1 MIGTLEWTLLDGEHA
16 LLVKG
21 DMRRARE
28 RFGHAYEQAEQRGEA
43 DALARAALGL
53 GGMWVH
59 EHRTAAA
66 AATVRVRQRDALAR
80 LDADSPL
87 ALRLRIRLAAEDDY
101 RTGGQDA
108 IMALVSEAR
117 AAGDPV
123 ALAEALSLAH
133 HCVLG
138 PDDGPRRMELA
149 RELVGVAS
157 RTGRRSDLL
166 IGLLWRAVDLL
177 MEADPHAER
186 ALGELRSTL
195 DGEGQQAIESVAGA
209 IEVMLS
215 TRGGRFE
222 HAEERA
228 AAGYERGLAA
238 GDPDAPGRYVRQL
251 AALRWYQGRIGE
263 LVPLLTDLLNS
274 PVLPAMDDSPY
285 AGLAVA
291 AAVAGDRRLAECML
305 ARLRRGVLAGGPRT
319 STWLVSMYAIVEAA
333 DLLGDAELAGRAAAL
348 LAPYAALPVMTS
360 PGIVCLGSVRH
371 SLGVAAITT
380 GDPGLAVAH
389 LRRAVH
395 ENLALGHWPAV
406 ALSRSR
412 LGQALALRDGP
423 RDEGARR
430 QLALAEQEAETLGM
444 QVPGHVAERVTCRR
458 AGPRWRVELG
468 ARTAFVDHCVGMLHL
483 AALLASP
490 GREIPAADLAAG
502 SPDSVPAPGPVR
514 RVLDGPAGMAYRN
527 RLAQLD
533 TEIAELEAAHQPGR
547 AQERRAERDWLLAE
561 LASATGLGSATGL
574 ASATGLGPVTGLG
587 GPPRTSCGSEERAR
601 TAVGKAIRR
610 AVDRVAIADPVIGG
624 ELRATVR
631 TGLRCSYD
639 PD

>member
-1 MIGTLEWTLLDGEHA
+1 MIETLEWTLLDGEHA

-28 RFGHAYEQAEQRGEA
+28 RFDYAYAEAAQRGEA
-43 DALARAALGL
+43 AALARAALGL

-66 AATVRVRQRDALAR
+66 AATVRVRQRQALSQ
-80 LDADSPL
+80 LDPDSPL
-87 ALRLRIRLAAEDDY
+87 ALRLRIRVAAEDDY
-101 RTGGQDA
+101 RTGRQDA

-117 AAGDPV
+117 AADDPV

-133 HCVLG
+133 HCMLG
-138 PDDGPRRMELA
+138 PGDGARRMELA
-149 RELVGVAS
+149 RELIGVAS

-166 IGLLWRAVDLL
+166 IGLLWRTVDLL
-177 MEADPHAER
+177 LEADPHAER
-186 ALGELRSTL
+186 ALGELRIAL
-195 DGEGQQAIESVAGA
+195 EGEGQQAIEFVVGA

-222 HAEERA
+222 HAEELA
-228 AAGYERGLAA
+228 AACYERGRAA
-238 GDPDAPGRYVRQL
+238 GDHDAPGWYVRQL
-251 AALRWYQGRIGE
+251 AAVRWYQGRIGE
-263 LVPLLTDLLNS
+263 LVPLLSGLLNS
-274 PVLPAMDDSPY
+274 PMLPAVDDSPY

-291 AAVAGDRRLAECML
+291 AAAAGDRRLAESML
-305 ARLRRGVLAGGPRT
+305 ARLRRSVLADRPPRT
-319 STWLVSMYAIVEAA
+319 STWLMSMYAIVEAA
-333 DLLGDAELAGRAAAL
+333 DLLGDADLAARAAAM
-348 LAPYAALPVMTS
+348 LAPYAGLPVMTS
-360 PGIVCLGSVRH
+360 PGIACFGSSRH

-380 GDPGLAVAH
+380 GDLDLAITH

-412 LGQALALRDGP
+412 LGQALAMRDGP

-430 QLALAEQEAETLGM
+430 QLALAAQEAEVLGM
-444 QVPGHVAERVTCRR
+444 HVPRYVAERVTCRPV
-458 AGPRWRVELG
+458 GGQWRVELG
-468 ARTAFVDHCVGMLHL
+468 ARTALVEHCVGMLHL
-483 AALLASP
+483 ETLLANP

-502 SPDSVPAPGPVR
+502 SPDAVPAQVSAQR
-514 RVLDGPAGMAYRN
+514 MLDGPAGRAYRN

-533 TEIAELEAAHQPGR
+533 AEIAELEAGHRREQ
-547 AQERRAERDWLLAE
+547 AQKLRAERDWLLAE
-561 LASATGLGSATGL
+561 LASATGLGGR
-574 ASATGLGPVTGLG
+574 
-587 GPPRTSCGSEERAR
+587 PRAFAGSEERAR

-610 AVDRVAIADPVIGG
+610 AVDRVAIADPVIGA

-631 TGLRCSYD
+631 TGLRCAYD
-639 PD
+639 PG

>member
-1 MIGTLEWTLLDGEHA
+1 MIETLEWTLLDGEHA

-28 RFGHAYEQAEQRGEA
+28 RFDYAYAEAAQRGEA
-43 DALARAALGL
+43 AALARAALGL

-66 AATVRVRQRDALAR
+66 AATVRVRQREALSR

-101 RTGGQDA
+101 RTGGHEA
-108 IMALVSEAR
+108 IMALAAEAR
-117 AAGDPV
+117 TADDPV

-133 HCVLG
+133 HCMLG
-138 PDDGPRRMELA
+138 PGDGARRMELA
-149 RELVGVAS
+149 RELIGVAS

-166 IGLLWRAVDLL
+166 IGLLWRTVDLL
-177 MEADPHAER
+177 LEADPHAER
-186 ALGELRSTL
+186 ALGELRTAL
-195 DGEGQQAIESVAGA
+195 DGAGQQAIEFVVGA

-215 TRGGRFE
+215 TRAGRFE
-222 HAEERA
+222 QAEERA
-228 AAGYERGLAA
+228 AACYERGMAA
-238 GDPDAPGRYVRQL
+238 GDHDAPGWYVRQL
-251 AALRWYQGRIGE
+251 AAIRWYQGRIGE
-263 LVPLLTDLLNS
+263 LVPLLSDLVNS
-274 PVLPAMDDSPY
+274 PMLAAVDDSPY

-291 AAVAGDRRLAECML
+291 AATAGDRRLAEGML
-305 ARLRRGVLAGGPRT
+305 ARLRGGVLADRPRT
-319 STWLVSMYAIVEAA
+319 STWLLSMYAIVEAA
-333 DLLGDAELAGRAAAL
+333 DLLGDAELAARAAAL
-348 LAPYAALPVMTS
+348 LAPYAGLPVMTS

-371 SLGVAAITT
+371 SLGVAAIVM
-380 GDPGLAVAH
+380 GDPDAAVAH

-423 RDEGARR
+423 RDEGARG
-430 QLALAEQEAETLGM
+430 QLALAAQEAEALGM
-444 QVPGHVAERVTCRR
+444 RVPSRVAERVTCRPE
-458 AGPRWRVELG
+458 GPQWRVELG
-468 ARTAFVDHCVGMLHL
+468 ARTALVDHCVGMLHL
-483 AALLASP
+483 AALLANP
-490 GREIPAADLAAG
+490 GKEIPAADLAAG
-502 SPDSVPAPGPVR
+502 SPDPAAPAR
-514 RVLDGPAGMAYRN
+514 MSAQRMLDGPAGRAYRN

-533 TEIAELEAAHQPGR
+533 AEIAELEAGQRREEAR
-547 AQERRAERDWLLAE
+547 ERRAERDWLVAE
-561 LASATGLGSATGL
+561 LASAA
-574 ASATGLGPVTGLG
+574 GLG
-587 GPPRTSCGSEERAR
+587 GRPRTFAGSEERAR

-610 AVDRVAIADPVIGG
+610 AVDRVAIADPVIGE

-639 PD
+639 PG

>member
-28 RFGHAYEQAEQRGEA
+28 RFGHAYAQAEQRGEA

-80 LDADSPL
+80 LDAGSPL

-123 ALAEALSLAH
+123 TLAEALSLAH

-215 TRGGRFE
+215 TRGGRFA

-238 GDPDAPGRYVRQL
+238 GDPEAPGRYVRQL

-263 LVPLLTDLLNS
+263 FVPLLTDLLNS

-305 ARLRRGVLAGGPRT
+305 ARLRRGVLADGPRT
-319 STWLVSMYAIVEAA
+319 STWLVSMYAVVEAA

-348 LAPYAALPVMTS
+348 LAPYGALPVMTS

-423 RDEGARR
+423 RDEGAQAARAGR
-430 QLALAEQEAETLGM
+430 AGGGDARHARARSRGRAGHLP
-444 QVPGHVAERVTCRR
+444 PGGPAVAGGAGRADRVRGPLR
-458 AGPRWRVELG
+458 GHAAPGGAAGQPGQGDPGRGPGRGIAGPR
-468 ARTAFVDHCVGMLHL
+468 ARAGTG
-483 AALLASP
+483 
-490 GREIPAADLAAG
+490 AAG
-502 SPDSVPAPGPVR
+502 AGRAGGDGVPEPARAARHRDRGAGGRSPAP
-514 RVLDGPAGMAYRN
+514 AGAGT
-527 RLAQLD
+527 A
-533 TEIAELEAAHQPGR
+533 GR
-547 AQERRAERDWLLAE
+547 A
-561 LASATGLGSATGL
+561 
-574 ASATGLGPVTGLG
+574 
-587 GPPRTSCGSEERAR
+587 
-601 TAVGKAIRR
+601 
-610 AVDRVAIADPVIGG
+610 
-624 ELRATVR
+624 
-631 TGLRCSYD
+631 
-639 PD
+639 